1 MAPGPAPA
9 DSYGGVSHHL
19 FCCGFRSFLL
29 YSSLR
34 RCERSGE
41 EPKAAAEDEPKPKG
55 DVFEEGLGNVA
66 GDYRTAPERGPTQTP
81 QEQG

>member
-1 MAPGPAPA
+1 M
-9 DSYGGVSHHL
+9 
-19 FCCGFRSFLL
+19 RW
-29 YSSLR
+29 
-34 RCERSGE
+34 CERSGE